1 MVYIYV
7 NINVIIHLMKS
18 YKQGQEDKKSILN
31 EPAVS
36 YTASSYYQLSARS
49 ISKSYIKQILILSR
63 LTVFDLISILPISID
78 TYKRK
83 KAFNPAVT
91 EKVLEI
97 EEVYRKGIEV
107 FGESFHHWM
116 DTENIALGG
125 TPKSLLNN
133 SFGIRLLLDEIGR
146 LEYGVLA

>member
-1 MVYIYV
+1 
-7 NINVIIHLMKS
+7 MKA
-18 YKQGQEDKKSILN
+18 YKQIPIDKDAILQ

-36 YTASSYYQLSARS
+36 YATGSFYQLSAQN
-49 ISKSYIKQILILSR
+49 ISKNYIKRVLLLSQ
-63 LTVFDLISILPISID
+63 LTVLELINIIPVSID

-83 KAFNPAVT
+83 SNFNPSVT

-97 EEVYRKGIEV
+97 EEVYRKGIEA
-107 FGESFHHWM
+107 FGDSFHQWM
-116 DTENIALGG
+116 ITENIALGSVA
-125 TPKSLLNN
+125 PKTLLIN

>member
-1 MVYIYV
+1 
-7 NINVIIHLMKS
+7 MKE
-18 YKQGQEDKKSILN
+18 YKQIPIDKNTILQ

-36 YTASSYYQLSARS
+36 FGSGSFYQLSVHN
-49 ISKSYIKQILILSR
+49 ISKNYIKQVLILSR
-63 LTVFDLISILPISID
+63 LTVLELISIIPVSID

-83 KAFNPAVT
+83 SDFNPTVT

-97 EEVYRKGIEV
+97 EEVYRKGIEA
-107 FGESFHHWM
+107 FGESFHQWM
-116 DTENIALGG
+116 NTENVALGNVE
-125 TPKSLLNN
+125 PKTLLKN